1 MSVLMHIFLYSFY
14 FYNYI
19 PKLLFYLYNY
29 FQKPK
34 TTNNLLLEK
43 KCVISLVFNNVNENK
58 KYSNKLR

>member
-34 TTNNLLLEK
+34 TTNILLLEK
-43 KCVISLVFNNVNENK
+43 KVRDFLSF
-58 KYSNKLR
+58 